1 MVSACW
7 SVAVVLPEVSVGGG
21 QKMFMRASRPISTCD
36 KLLVHSTMQ
45 GGRVWVVVLVEL
57 GDISS
62 FSTFGIKSA
71 FF

>member
-1 MVSACW
+1 M
-7 SVAVVLPEVSVGGG
+7 GGG
-21 QKMFMRASRPISTCD
+21 KKMFMRASRPISTCD